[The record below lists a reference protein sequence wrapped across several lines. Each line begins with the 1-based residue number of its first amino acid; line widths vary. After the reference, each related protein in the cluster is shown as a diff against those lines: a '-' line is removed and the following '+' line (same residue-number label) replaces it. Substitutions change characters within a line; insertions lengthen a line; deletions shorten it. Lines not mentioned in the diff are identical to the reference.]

1 MLTAFEVAVQL
12 ELKKLLGHFPVAIA
26 ARVIGPPPPPL
37 EVKFAATD
45 FGAFMVR
52 FWGVVVPVRS
62 PLKPENV
69 NPLFAAAL
77 TGDMTVDDAL
87 SRAQDV
93 TTREMTKAGYIK

>member
-1 MLTAFEVAVQL
+1 LTAFEVAVQL

-37 EVKFAATD
+37 EVKFAVTD

-69 NPLFAAAL
+69 NPLFAVAL
-77 TGDMTVDDAL
+77 TETAAPLVYQPLAGLIVPPVLAL
-87 SRAQDV
+87 VVR
-93 TTREMTKAGYIK
+93 